1 MLKHFKLEFGCV
13 SLRAELARTH
23 TRTHANTH
31 TQIYRG
37 THTDTHTTRSD
48 GDALDCERAHTH
60 NM

>member
-1 MLKHFKLEFGCV
+1 MLKHFKLEGLDVCLCV
-13 SLRAELARTH
+13 LSLHAH
-23 TRTHANTH
+23 THAHAQTH
-31 TQIYRG
+31 TQTYRG